1 MIMAIRLLRMPHQ
14 RRIDQ
19 KRSTL
24 TVARRPAEAAARF
37 QQPARLCYSPRTPRQ
52 SAVALTSWGNCMH
65 AASSSSEAHLR
76 ALYLDLMEKCL
87 TNVIYRDPPMRP
99 KWTHILRKQEFSD
112 AVREQGKD
120 WPSRAHTMIGLKRL
134 HSLRQQ
140 VETTLD
146 EDIPGDYIET
156 GVWRGGAC
164 IMMRAVLAAYG
175 VTDRIVYV
183 ADSFAGVPPPDR
195 VRYPADRGR
204 NFYKYKQLAVPLE
217 EVRENFARYGLLD
230 EQVRFVKG
238 WFSETLPALAAPR
251 LAIIRLD
258 GDLYESTMD
267 ALKALYPRLSPGG
280 FVVVDDYAMRS
291 SRTAV
296 RDFLDAEGETVTLER
311 IDDYAVYWR
320 KAA

>member
-1 MIMAIRLLRMPHQ
+1 MMDATAI
-14 RRIDQ
+14 
-19 KRSTL
+19 
-24 TVARRPAEAAARF
+24 
-37 QQPARLCYSPRTPRQ
+37 PRNEGH
-52 SAVALTSWGNCMH
+52 V
-65 AASSSSEAHLR
+65 R
-76 ALYLDLMEKCL
+76 ALYLDLLEKCL

-112 AVREQGKD
+112 AVRESGKD

-134 HSLRQQ
+134 HSLREQ
-140 VETTLD
+140 VETTLN
-146 EDIPGDYIET
+146 ENIPGDYIET

-175 VTDRIVYV
+175 ETDRIVYA
-183 ADSFAGVPPPDR
+183 ADSFAGVPPPNR
-195 VRYPADRGR
+195 RRYPVDRGR

-217 EVRENFARYGLLD
+217 EVQANFATYGLLD

-238 WFSETLPALAAPR
+238 LFSDTLPKLEAAQLAL
-251 LAIIRLD
+251 IRLD

-280 FVVVDDYAMRS
+280 FVVVDDYALRS

-296 RDFLDAEGETVTLER
+296 HDYLDEHGEKVTFEQ
-311 IDDYAVYWR
+311 IDDYSVWWQ
-320 KAA
+320 KAR

>member
-1 MIMAIRLLRMPHQ
+1 
-14 RRIDQ
+14 
-19 KRSTL
+19 
-24 TVARRPAEAAARF
+24 
-37 QQPARLCYSPRTPRQ
+37 
-52 SAVALTSWGNCMH
+52 
-65 AASSSSEAHLR
+65 
-76 ALYLDLMEKCL
+76 
-87 TNVIYRDPPMRP
+87 
-99 KWTHILRKQEFSD
+99 
-112 AVREQGKD
+112 
-120 WPSRAHTMIGLKRL
+120 
-134 HSLRQQ
+134 
-140 VETTLD
+140 
-146 EDIPGDYIET
+146 
-156 GVWRGGAC
+156 
-164 IMMRAVLAAYG
+164 
-175 VTDRIVYV
+175 
-183 ADSFAGVPPPDR
+183 VPPPDR

-296 RDFLDAEGETVTLER
+296 HDFLDAQGETVTLEP
-311 IDDYAVYWR
+311 IDDYSVWWR
-320 KAA
+320 KAR

>member
-1 MIMAIRLLRMPHQ
+1 MT
-14 RRIDQ
+14 D
-19 KRSTL
+19 
-24 TVARRPAEAAARF
+24 
-37 QQPARLCYSPRTPRQ
+37 
-52 SAVALTSWGNCMH
+52 ALTITRDE
-65 AASSSSEAHLR
+65 ASAR

-87 TNVIYRDPPMRP
+87 TNVIYGDRPMRP
-99 KWTHILRKQEFSD
+99 RWTHILRKYEFSY
-112 AVREQGKD
+112 AARESGKD
-120 WPSRAHTMIGLKRL
+120 WPSQAHTMIGLKRL
-134 HSLRQQ
+134 HSLRRQ
-140 VETTLD
+140 VEATLT

-175 VTDRIVYV
+175 ETGRVVYV

-296 RDFLDAEGETVTLER
+296 HDFLDAQGETVTLEP
-311 IDDYAVYWR
+311 IDDYSVWWR
-320 KAA
+320 KAR

>member
-1 MIMAIRLLRMPHQ
+1 MM
-14 RRIDQ
+14 D
-19 KRSTL
+19 
-24 TVARRPAEAAARF
+24 AAV
-37 QQPARLCYSPRTPRQ
+37 PR
-52 SAVALTSWGNCMH
+52 
-65 AASSSSEAHLR
+65 SEAHLR

-175 VTDRIVYV
+175 ESGRIVYA
-183 ADSFAGVPPPDR
+183 ADSFAGVPPPNR
-195 VRYPADRGR
+195 ERYPADRGR
-204 NFYKYKQLAVPLE
+204 NFYKYRQLAVALE
-217 EVRENFARYGLLD
+217 DVQANFAVYGLLD

-238 WFSETLPALAAPR
+238 LFSDTLPKLQAER
-251 LAIIRLD
+251 LALIRLD

-267 ALKALYPRLSPGG
+267 ALNALYPRLSPGG

-296 RDFLDAEGETVTLER
+296 HDYLDRHGEKVELTR
-311 IDDYAVYWR
+311 IDDYSVWWR
-320 KAA
+320 KAR

>member
-1 MIMAIRLLRMPHQ
+1 MRPMTTDAATATR
-14 RRIDQ
+14 DD
-19 KRSTL
+19 
-24 TVARRPAEAAARF
+24 TV
-37 QQPARLCYSPRTPRQ
+37 
-52 SAVALTSWGNCMH
+52 
-65 AASSSSEAHLR
+65 R

-99 KWTHILRKQEFSD
+99 KWTHMLRKQEFSLP
-112 AVREQGKD
+112 VRESGND

-140 VETTLD
+140 VEATLQQN
-146 EDIPGDYIET
+146 IPGDYIET

-175 VTDRIVYV
+175 ETSRIVYV

-204 NFYKYKQLAVPLE
+204 NFYKYRQLAVSLE
-217 EVRENFARYGLLD
+217 EVQANFALYGLLD
-230 EQVRFVKG
+230 QQVRFVKG
-238 WFSETLPALAAPR
+238 WFSETLPGLAAQR
-251 LAIIRLD
+251 FALIRLD

-280 FVVVDDYAMRS
+280 FVVIDDYAMRS

-296 RDFLDAEGETVTLER
+296 HDYLDQHGEMVTFER
-311 IDDYAVYWR
+311 IDDYSVWWQ
-320 KAA
+320 KAQ

>member
-1 MIMAIRLLRMPHQ
+1 MMMDAV
-14 RRIDQ
+14 
-19 KRSTL
+19 T
-24 TVARRPAEAAARF
+24 AAPDER
-37 QQPARLCYSPRTPRQ
+37 
-52 SAVALTSWGNCMH
+52 V
-65 AASSSSEAHLR
+65 R

-99 KWTHILRKQEFSD
+99 KWTHAFRRQEFSM
-112 AVREQGKD
+112 AVRESGKD

-134 HSLRQQ
+134 HSLRDQ
-140 VETTLD
+140 VEMTLRD
-146 EDIPGDYIET
+146 RIPGDYIET

-175 VTDRIVYV
+175 VTDRIIYV

-195 VRYPADRGR
+195 KRYPADRGR
-204 NFYKYKQLAVPLE
+204 NFYKYKQLAVSLE
-217 EVRENFARYGLLD
+217 DVQANFAVYGLLD

-238 WFSETLPALAAPR
+238 WFSETLSAVPAEHF
-251 LAIIRLD
+251 AIVRLD

-280 FVVVDDYAMRS
+280 FVVVDDYSMRS

-296 RDFLDAEGETVTLER
+296 HDYLDQHGEKVSFER
-311 IDDYAVYWR
+311 IDDFSVWWR
-320 KAA
+320 KAM